1 MGDSL
6 IWNLGPTCY
15 LYKWLTDQYLPHVV
29 GTSKWNQLLRVT
41 EGVFGVQGPARNRT
55 WNICMARQRPPG
67 AQNQMCTLCNNLRTR
82 DRLIWFVCLF
92 AKLRIHYLEA
102 QFSAN
107 AYNRE
112 YFSLTDKVS
121 ANIIEWFKSEG
132 KVSDSMV
139 YAPSVFANLE
149 PSKVWLRGPILPCAC
164 CPSGRALTLFLGKVS
179 LGSSTVRASTVPEGS
194 SPVE

>member
-1 MGDSL
+1 MKSAATGHWGCVWSTGSCQES
-6 IWNLGPTCY
+6 NLEHLHGQAEAPWSTEPDVY
-15 LYKWLTDQYLPHVV
+15 SVQQPQDQRQTDLVC
-29 GTSKWNQLLRVT
+29 L
-41 EGVFGVQGPARNRT
+41 
-55 WNICMARQRPPG
+55 
-67 AQNQMCTLCNNLRTR
+67 
-82 DRLIWFVCLF
+82 FVCLF
-92 AKLRIHYLEA
+92 AKLRIHYLKA

-107 AYNRE
+107 AYDRE
-112 YFSLTDKVS
+112 YFSVTDKVS

-149 PSKVWLRGPILPCAC
+149 PSKVWLWGPILPCAC
-164 CPSGRALTLFLGKVS
+164 CTSGRALTLFLGKVS